1 MTIWNPLKNFGGAPP
16 NAREWPSSRATQE
29 AKLRGA
35 ARRRDGVG
43 VLTNLRAKAWRHAV
57 KFQRSDIG
65 TPPPIGLEPHRLLG
79 LIPESLSRCFRPAST
94 RGDVGIAQDVDFNLQ
109 TVQAILDYINVPKV
123 NRRWAKRVLM
133 MFPLLFE
140 PEVRHASDIER
151 YSITSSA
158 RASSDGGTVRP
169 SMRAVCALMTS
180 SNFVGCITG
189 KSVGLAPLRIR
200 PI

>member
-65 TPPPIGLEPHRLLG
+65 TPPPIGLEPHRLSG
-79 LIPESLSRCFRPAST
+79 LNPESLSRCFRPAST

-109 TVQAILDYINVPKV
+109 TVQAILDYIADADDTSEPAVAQHWHV
-123 NRRWAKRVLM
+123 RTRWCVIK
-133 MFPLLFE
+133 
-140 PEVRHASDIER
+140 
-151 YSITSSA
+151 SITRVTLRPGHCLIRGPVITPYRMISFTGINAAA
-158 RASSDGGTVRP
+158 RHSEKKRERFHVR
-169 SMRAVCALMTS
+169 R
-180 SNFVGCITG
+180 
-189 KSVGLAPLRIR
+189 
-200 PI
+200 